1 MVLSAMDDL
10 VEGVVSS
17 FVHLHVHSEFSL
29 LDGLARLPDLCERA
43 RELGMNALA
52 LTDHGSMYGMIKFHH
67 AAEAA
72 GIKPIY
78 GCEVYQARRRLH
90 QRDAKLDAR
99 SHHLVLLAANMTGYQ
114 NLLKLVTIAN
124 MEGFYYRPRI
134 DRELLAEHSDGL
146 ICLSGCI
153 SGQVASQVQEGQ
165 LDQARRTVAWFKD
178 LFGPDRYF
186 IELQRHAGVP
196 ALEQIN
202 TQLAALAREAGIR
215 CVATNDVH
223 YVLRE
228 NAFAQELLL
237 ALQTNT
243 TMSDPSR
250 MQMGSDDYY
259 LMSPDEMRKV
269 MVDYPEAVENTQ
281 WVADQCNVDLGFQG
295 YRLPRFPVPEP
306 HSAGEYLRELCI
318 QGLHARYDEITPEL
332 QERLDFELQVIH
344 DMGFDDYFLI
354 NEDLVRWAKR
364 EAKMLV
370 GPGRGSVGG
379 SIVAYA
385 LGITDIEPL
394 DLGLI
399 FERFLNP
406 GRITMPDIDL
416 DYPED
421 RRQEVIEYLV
431 RRYGE
436 DRTSQ
441 IATFGTMAARGA
453 IRDVGRALG
462 IPLSEVDHVAKLI
475 PSGPKKT
482 IQDGLDAVPELRELY
497 ETKPYIRKLIDS
509 SLSVQGVS
517 RHFSTHAAGV
527 LIADRPL
534 VEYTPL
540 QRAPRGEG
548 IISQFCMSDVE
559 DIGLLKLDVLGLSTL
574 TVLDR
579 AFRWIRRTHGIE
591 LTQEDIPMDDPDS
604 YALLSSGEVTGIFQ
618 VESEGMRR
626 VLRDMQPTEFTDIIA
641 ILGLYRPGPMAS
653 IPEYIDRRFGR
664 KPVSYTHPSLEPIL
678 SETFGIIVYQ
688 EQVIQ
693 IATDL
698 AGFTASEADL
708 MRRAMG
714 KKKADVMEQQKVQF
728 VEGCV
733 HKGIPRNVAEGI
745 FADIETFADYGFNKS
760 HGAAYAVITLQ
771 TAYLKAHYPVEFMA
785 ALLSVERGNLDKV
798 ALFVS
803 ECRRLGIEV
812 RPPDVNA
819 SGVDFAVEPLEWK
832 TAEERHDL
840 LEAEGLAIRFGLGA
854 IKNVGDGPAQ
864 VIVSSRMDTSAE
876 DDEPS
881 EGEESFDDLE
891 ALVNRVDLRQ
901 INKRVL
907 ECLVRAGV
915 MDSLGERNA
924 LLASLDQ
931 MIAVSQEV
939 HSARE
944 VGQRSLFDLG
954 PEIMGQDSGARI
966 TLPTSIPP
974 LPEKQRLAD
983 EKELIGCYLSSH
995 PLDVLTQFV
1004 DPRLTPLA
1012 ELDPMLGN
1020 DPVTVAGVLS
1030 SIRVITTRKG
1040 DPMAFAQLEDLSGSM
1055 EAVFFPRTYEAARA
1069 QLNDGDLVL
1078 IKGKPNERNEALNLI
1093 VDEISPYS
1101 LPPGAKKRQPAVRQ
1115 AKRLTVRI
1123 DVNGNG
1129 PDSAQIASQALDVL
1143 DDAPGDVPFY
1153 FLLQT
1158 PEGRVQLEFKTGT
1171 RYSPQ
1176 LERSLQALIGQDCVR
1191 VEWA

>member
-1 MVLSAMDDL
+1 M
-10 VEGVVSS
+10 SS

-29 LDGLARLPDLCERA
+29 LDGLARLPDLCRRA
-43 RELGMNALA
+43 KELGMDALA
-52 LTDHGSMYGMIKFHH
+52 LTDHGSMYGTIKFHH
-67 AAEAA
+67 AAQSA
-72 GIKPIY
+72 GIKPIF
-78 GCEVYQARRRLH
+78 GCEMYQARRRLS

-99 SHHLVLLAANMTGYQ
+99 SYHLVLLAANMTGYH
-114 NLLKLVTIAN
+114 NLLKLVTTAN

-134 DRELLAEHSDGL
+134 DRELLAEHSEGL
-146 ICLSGCI
+146 ICLSGCV
-153 SGQVASQVQEGQ
+153 SGQVASLVQEGQ
-165 LDQARRTVAWFKD
+165 LDQARRAMGWFKD

-186 IELQRHAGVP
+186 IELQRHAGLPELDQVN
-196 ALEQIN
+196 A
-202 TQLAALAREAGIR
+202 QLAALAREAGLR

-223 YVLRE
+223 YTLRE

-243 TMSDPSR
+243 TLSDPGR
-250 MQMGSDDYY
+250 MRMGSDDYY
-259 LMSPDEMRKV
+259 LMSPEEMRQV
-269 MVDYPEAVENTQ
+269 MADYPEAVENTLL
-281 WVADQCNVDLGFQG
+281 VAEQCDVDLSFQG
-295 YRLPRFPVPEP
+295 YRLPKFPVPEP
-306 HSAGEYLRELCI
+306 YSAQSYLRKLCEE
-318 QGLHARYDEITPEL
+318 GLRRRYPEITSEI
-332 QERLDFELQVIH
+332 QQRLDYELQVIH

-354 NEDLVRWAKR
+354 NEDLVRWAKK
-364 EAKMLV
+364 EAGMLV
-370 GPGRGSVGG
+370 GPGRGSGAS

-385 LGITDIEPL
+385 LGITDLEPL
-394 DLGLI
+394 SLGLI

-421 RRQEVIEYLV
+421 RRQEVIDYLT

-462 IPLSEVDHVAKLI
+462 IPLNEVDYVAKLV
-475 PSGPKKT
+475 PMGPKKT
-482 IQDGLDAVPELRELY
+482 IQDALDNVPELRDLY

-509 SLSVQGVS
+509 SLAVQGVS

-548 IISQFCMSDVE
+548 IISQYCMSDVE

-579 AFRWIRRTHGIE
+579 AFAWIRRTQGIE
-591 LTQEDIPMDDPDS
+591 LTQETIPMDDPDA

-626 VLRDMQPTEFTDIIA
+626 VLRDMQPTDFSDIIA

-664 KPVSYTHPSLEPIL
+664 KAVSYAHPSLEPIL

-693 IATDL
+693 IATAL

-714 KKKADVMEQQKVQF
+714 KKKAKVMEQQGHKFVQ
-728 VEGCV
+728 GCMAN
-733 HKGIPRNVAEGI
+733 GIPREVAEGI
-745 FADIETFADYGFNKS
+745 FAEIETFADYGFNKS

-785 ALLSVERGNLDKV
+785 ALLSVERGNQDKV
-798 ALFVS
+798 AQFVS

-819 SGVDFAVEPLEWK
+819 SGVDFQVEPLHWQ
-832 TAEERHDL
+832 TPQERQDL
-840 LEAEGLAIRFGLGA
+840 ASAEGLAIRFGLGA
-854 IKNVGDGPAQ
+854 IKNVGDGPAE
-864 VIVSSRMDTSAE
+864 VIVQGRG
-876 DDEPS
+876 DEPFADI
-881 EGEESFDDLE
+881 EDLT
-891 ALVNRVDLRQ
+891 NRVDLRQ
-901 INKRVL
+901 VNKRVL

-931 MIAVSQEV
+931 MIAISQEV
-939 HSARE
+939 HGARD
-944 VGQRSLFDLG
+944 VGQRSLFDLN
-954 PEIMGQDSGARI
+954 PQIMGQSRGTRLA
-966 TLPTSIPP
+966 PPANVPP
-974 LPEKQRLAD
+974 LGEKQRLAD
-983 EKELIGCYLSSH
+983 EKELLGCYLSSH
-995 PLDVLTQFV
+995 PLDVLTQYE
-1004 DPRLTPLA
+1004 DPRLTEIA
-1012 ELDPMLGN
+1012 NLDLSHGEE
-1020 DPVTVAGVLS
+1020 PVTVAGLLTG
-1030 SIRVITTRKG
+1030 IRTITTRKG
-1040 DPMAFAQLEDLSGSM
+1040 DPMAFAQLEDLTGSI
-1055 EAVFFPRTYEAARA
+1055 EAVVFPRTYELVKAA
-1069 QLNDGDLVL
+1069 LDDGAPVLV
-1078 IKGKPNERNEALNLI
+1078 KGKLNERNDSVSLI
-1093 VDEISPYS
+1093 VDELTPYS
-1101 LPPGAKKRQPAVRQ
+1101 LPPGAAKRQPAGR
-1115 AKRLTVRI
+1115 KPRSLTVEI
-1123 DVNGNG
+1123 PLNG
-1129 PDSAQIASQALDVL
+1129 DDASSASLAGRALDIL
-1143 DDAPGDVPFY
+1143 GQAPGDVPFRVW
-1153 FLLQT
+1153 LRAPQ
-1158 PEGRVQLEFKTGT
+1158 GRVQLEFPRAMT

-1176 LERSLQALIGQDCVR
+1176 LERQLSDLIGRGCLHI
-1191 VEWA
+1191 EWA

>member
-1 MVLSAMDDL
+1 LDDL

-52 LTDHGSMYGMIKFHH
+52 LTDHGSMYGTIKFHH

-72 GIKPIY
+72 GIKPIF

-99 SHHLVLLAANMTGYQ
+99 SYHLVLLAADMTGYQ
-114 NLLKLVTIAN
+114 NLLKLVTVAN

-134 DRELLAEHSDGL
+134 DRELLAEHSQGL

-165 LDQARRTVAWFKD
+165 IDQARRTVAWFKD

-196 ALEQIN
+196 QLDQIN
-202 TQLAALAREAGIR
+202 IQLAELAREAGVR

-259 LMSPDEMRKV
+259 LMSPDEMRQV

-306 HSAGEYLRELCI
+306 HSAGDYLRELCI
-318 QGLHARYDEITPEL
+318 QGLHRRYDEITPEI
-332 QERLDFELQVIH
+332 QERLDFELRVIH

-354 NEDLVRWAKR
+354 NEDLVRWAKQ

-394 DLGLI
+394 GLSLI

-421 RRQEVIEYLV
+421 RRQEVIEYLT

-462 IPLSEVDHVAKLI
+462 IPLSEVDYVAKLI
-475 PSGPKKT
+475 PLGPKKT
-482 IQDGLDAVPELRELY
+482 IQDGLDSVPELRELY
-497 ETKPYIRKLIDS
+497 DTKPYIRKLIDS

-540 QRAPRGEG
+540 QRAPRGDG

-579 AFRWIRRTHGIE
+579 AFGWIRRTHGIE
-591 LTQEDIPMDDPDS
+591 LTQEDIPLDDPDS

-664 KPVSYTHPSLEPIL
+664 KPITYPHPALEPIL

-693 IATDL
+693 IAADL
-698 AGFTASEADL
+698 GGFTASEADL

-714 KKKADVMEQQKVQF
+714 KKKADVMEQQKAQF

-733 HKGIPRNVAEGI
+733 KNDISRDVAEGI

-803 ECRRLGIEV
+803 ECRRLGIEI

-819 SGVDFAVEPLEWK
+819 SGVDFGVEPLQWK
-832 TAEERHDL
+832 TLAERDDL
-840 LEAEGLAIRFGLGA
+840 MGAEGLAIRFGLGA

-864 VIVSSRMDTSAE
+864 VIVSSRTDT
-876 DDEPS
+876 PS
-881 EGEESFDDLE
+881 EGTEPEGEKPFADVED
-891 ALVNRVDLRQ
+891 LVNRVDLRQ

-915 MDSLGERNA
+915 MDSLGERSA

-966 TLPTSIPP
+966 SLPTNVPP
-974 LPEKQRLAD
+974 LPEKERLAD

-995 PLDVLTQFV
+995 PLDVLTEFV

-1012 ELDPMLGN
+1012 ELDPMLSN
-1020 DPVTVAGVLS
+1020 EPITVAGLLNG
-1030 SIRVITTRKG
+1030 IRVITTRKG
-1040 DPMAFAQLEDLSGSM
+1040 DPMAFCQIEDLSGTI
-1055 EAVFFPRTYEAARA
+1055 EGVIFPRTYEAVRA
-1069 QLNDGDLVL
+1069 HLNDGELVL
-1078 IKGKPNERNEALNLI
+1078 IKGKPNERNDALNLI

-1101 LPPGAKKRQPAVRQ
+1101 LPPGAAKRLPAVRRV
-1115 AKRLTVRI
+1115 KSLTVHI

-1129 PDSAQIASQALDVL
+1129 PDSAQLARRALDVMEEM
-1143 DDAPGDVPFY
+1143 PGDVPFR
-1153 FLLQT
+1153 LWLQT
-1158 PEGRVQLEFKTGT
+1158 PQGRVQLEFPKAGT
-1171 RYSPQ
+1171 RYTPQ
-1176 LERSLQALIGQDCVR
+1176 LERSLQELVGQGCLR